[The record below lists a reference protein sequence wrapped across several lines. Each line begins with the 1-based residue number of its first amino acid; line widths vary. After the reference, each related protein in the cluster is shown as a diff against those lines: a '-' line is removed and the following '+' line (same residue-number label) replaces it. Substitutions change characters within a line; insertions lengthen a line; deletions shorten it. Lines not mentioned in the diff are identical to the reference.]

1 MFEDINSIGIGV
13 VVREDKGEVLAT
25 LAKRIHIPES
35 VLELETLATRRA
47 VQFILELGSQNSRR

>member
-35 VLELETLATRRA
+35 VLELETLAARRA

>member
-35 VLELETLATRRA
+35 VLELETLAARRA
-47 VQFILELGSQNSRR
+47 VQFILELGSQN